1 MALNSILVA
10 ALSSAILA
18 TAAAQGAGDYY
29 KNINASRGDLKAQL
43 TPLLANHTHLSYQA
57 IWGEFE
63 AVDPFLSSHCAS
75 DADTIP
81 GVYSAVCWKSEKNL
95 PTGGECGNYKKEGDC
110 FNREHGWPK
119 SWWGG
124 FSAGQGAQTDLFEL
138 WPSDGY
144 VNSLRAN
151 LPLGTVSSPS
161 YTSTNGCKIGPC
173 TAPGYTSGNCFEPA
187 DEFKGDFARSYFY
200 LSTCYA
206 GAWAC
211 CDTAGTNGSDIK
223 PWMEKLLRGWHA
235 SDPVTA
241 LEQKFNDAV
250 FQKQGNRLPF
260 VDHPEW
266 VDAIPDF

>member
-1 MALNSILVA
+1 MMFKWFAAAVA
-10 ALSSAILA
+10 ALCA
-18 TAAAQGAGDYY
+18 TAAAAQAGPGDYY
-29 KNINASRGDLKAQL
+29 QGINATRGDLKAQL
-43 TPLLANHTHLSYQA
+43 TPLLANHTHLSYNA
-57 IWGEFE
+57 IWTEF
-63 AVDPFLSSHCAS
+63 AALDPLLSTRCA
-75 DADTIP
+75 APLIP
-81 GVYSAVCWKSEKNL
+81 GVYSATCWHTEKNL
-95 PTGGECGNYKKEGDC
+95 PTGGECGNYRKEGDC

-119 SWWGG
+119 SWFGG

-151 LPLGTVSSPS
+151 LPLGTVASPT
-161 YTSTNGCKIGPC
+161 YTSSNGCKIGPC

-206 GAWAC
+206 GAWSC
-211 CDTAGTNGSDIK
+211 CDTAGTNKADIK

-235 SDPVTA
+235 SDPVTDLERQYNDKAFA
-241 LEQKFNDAV
+241 L
-250 FQKQGNRLPF
+250 QGSRLPF

-266 VDAIPDF
+266 VSLIPDF